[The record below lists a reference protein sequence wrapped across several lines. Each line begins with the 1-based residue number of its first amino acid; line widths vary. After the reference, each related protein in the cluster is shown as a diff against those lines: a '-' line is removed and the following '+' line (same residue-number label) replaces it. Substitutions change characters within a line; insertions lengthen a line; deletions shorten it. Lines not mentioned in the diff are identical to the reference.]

1 VTTVLKL
8 GGSVVTEKDEPETVD
23 EATLSAVSKA
33 IAAERPERLVI
44 VHGGGSFGHVAAA
57 ERDVSTTEGTQSA
70 ADVAAIHG
78 TMGELNAAVC
88 GALREQ
94 AVPAVP
100 LRPLSMAHKSA
111 EGALSVTVDALA
123 ALLEEGF
130 VPVAHGD
137 VVAHAGRGA
146 TVASGDELVVRI
158 AERLVAERVGLCSTV
173 PGVLDSDGGVIE
185 HIESY
190 DAAADALGES
200 DATDVTGGMAG
211 KVRTLLELTV
221 PTAIFGP
228 GDLEVFLDGDL
239 PGTTVG

>member
-8 GGSVVTEKDEPETVD
+8 GGSVVTVKDEPETVD
-23 EATLSAVSKA
+23 ETSLADAATA
-33 IAAERPERLVI
+33 IAAERPDRLVV

-57 ERDVSTTEGTQSA
+57 ERGVSTTSGTHSA
-70 ADVAAIHG
+70 TEVAAIHG
-78 TMGELNAAVC
+78 TMGELNAVVC
-88 GALREQ
+88 ETLRE
-94 AVPAVP
+94 AGVPAVP

-111 EGALSVTVDALA
+111 EGSLSVTVDALA
-123 ALLEEGF
+123 AALEEGF

-137 VVAHAGRGA
+137 IVAHAGRGA
-146 TVASGDELVVRI
+146 TVASGDDLVVRI

-173 PGVLDSDGGVIE
+173 PGVLDADGDVIG

-200 DATDVTGGMAG
+200 EATDVTGGMAG
-211 KVRTLLELTV
+211 KVRTLLELSM

-228 GDLEVFLDGDL
+228 ADVEAFLAGEH

>member
-8 GGSVVTEKDEPETVD
+8 GGSVVTEKDEPNTVD
-23 EATLSAVSKA
+23 EAALTEAVTA
-33 IAAERPERLVI
+33 IGAERPERLVL
-44 VHGGGSFGHVAAA
+44 VHGGGSFGHVAAD
-57 ERDVSTTEGTQSA
+57 ERDVSTTSGTHSP
-70 ADVAAIHG
+70 ADVAAIHAA
-78 TMGELNAAVC
+78 MGELNAAVC
-88 GALREQ
+88 GALQEQ
-94 AVPAVP
+94 DVPAVP

-111 EGALSVTVDALA
+111 DGALSVTVDALA

-146 TVASGDELVVRI
+146 TIASGDELVVRI

-173 PGVLDSDGGVIE
+173 PGVLDADGEVIA

-211 KVRTLLELTV
+211 KVRTLLELSM

-228 GDLEVFLDGDL
+228 GDLGAFLAGER